1 MSIGHGPNLEN
12 WPMAQHEE
20 KTRAGS
26 TRVWALFFVAK
37 NHASRA
43 LAMGPW

>member
-1 MSIGHGPNLEN
+1 MSIVHWPNLEN
-12 WPMAQHEE
+12 WPMAHHEE

-26 TRVWALFFVAK
+26 ACVWALFFVAK
-37 NHASRA
+37 KRAGRA